1 MNEYIM
7 KRINSESYRDRFV
20 AEYLELQV
28 RTKRLR
34 AMLEKWDAGKLEFKP
49 DCTRATYKIQLDA
62 MDKYL
67 AVMEIRGK
75 LEGIDL
81 AKAEKEH
88 RENKECDE
96 IPTAEETMKVAVMVV
111 GDQSVID
118 CVEQIVG
125 DNRSII
131 MTVGD
136 GMEALPRTAQIA
148 LIRELLSVT
157 VVDLVAVNA
166 KSTGLCKSAIEAAE
180 RDGVPCLMV

>member
-1 MNEYIM
+1 MNKYIM
-7 KRINSESYRDRFV
+7 NRINSENYKERFV

-34 AMLEKWDAGKLEFKP
+34 AMLEKWDAGKLEFVP
-49 DCTRATYKIQLDA
+49 DCTRATYSFQLDA

-67 AVMEIRGK
+67 AVLEIRGK

-81 AKAEKEH
+81 EQAEKEH
-88 RENKECDE
+88 RENRGCEE
-96 IPTAEETMKVAVMVV
+96 ISTAEETMNLAVMVV

-118 CVEQIVG
+118 CVGNIVG
-125 DNRSII
+125 DNRPII
-131 MTVGD
+131 MQVGD
-136 GMEALPRTAQIA
+136 GMEALPRTEQIA

-166 KSTGLCKSAIEAAE
+166 KSGGLCKSAMEAAE
-180 RDGVPCLMV
+180 RDGVPCLIV